1 MDTINRIIVLLKE
14 QNKTQ
19 KELTDYLGLDKSTFS
34 QWKKGTNTSYTKY
47 YKEIADFFNVPINNI
62 IGDKYS
68 DIFDKAWDMLHNKE
82 TNPTSKWESM
92 SIEERQAHLI
102 SLIGNDVSPNIKY
115 LLGMSLISSEMEQK
129 NKKSDSQ
136 SKKADCSIPS
146 PSDTDDTINDTEKT
160 KSPRE
165 FATREDAIKYYQQDL
180 TEEEFKE
187 LEMFADFLRY
197 RRGHQ
202 P

>member
-47 YKEIADFFNVPINNI
+47 YAEIADFFNVPINNI

-68 DIFDKAWDMLHNKE
+68 EIFDKAWDMLHNKK
-82 TNPTSKWESM
+82 TNPTSRWESM

-102 SLIGNDVSPNIKY
+102 SLIGDDVSPNVKF
-115 LLGMSLISSEMEQK
+115 LLGMSLVSAEMEQK
-129 NKKSDSQ
+129 NKKMVSEP
-136 SKKADCSIPS
+136 SKDENNTPIPD
-146 PSDTDDTINDTEKT
+146 PNKFKT
-160 KSPRE
+160 LGGKEKSPLKGSKDFFKE
-165 FATREDAIKYYQQDL
+165 LFSDL
-180 TEEEFKE
+180 TESEVDDLMKY
-187 LEMFADFLRY
+187 ARFLIYLRS
-197 RRGHQ
+197 HSED
-202 P
+202 